1 MGPFGNA
8 LMQQEEDPRVAQTL
22 ERWRQ
27 YPGSRPGG
35 TGLTGLHRNDSKG
48 WTQML
53 NDNFQALQAQSDQ
66 PLQVQADYRGTDFAE
81 REQDMTPQMMQRR
94 NLLEALLVN
103 EGKFEDAARVKL
115 MRRPS

>member
-35 TGLTGLHRNDSKG
+35 TGLTGLHRNDAKG

-53 NDNFQALQAQSDQ
+53 NDNFAAMQAQSDD
-66 PLQVQADYRGTDFAE
+66 PLRVAADYRGTNFATAAP
-81 REQDMTPQMMQRR
+81 DATPQQMQRAR
-94 NLLEALLVN
+94 LLQALLVN
-103 EGKFEDAARVKL
+103 EGRF
-115 MRRPS
+115 